1 MCCLLKL
8 SIYLWI
14 LIYRP
19 IMQLR
24 KTLKIIF
31 LILLFYERSYNE
43 TFEILI
49 VYMTKSYVFAEPK
62 LLCSVR
68 EEILI

>member
-1 MCCLLKL
+1 MSCVLKL

-14 LIYRP
+14 IICRP
-19 IMQLR
+19 IKQLR
-24 KTLKIIF
+24 KALKIIF

-43 TFEILI
+43 AFEILI
-49 VYMTKSYVFAEPK
+49 VYLTKAYVIAEPK

-68 EEILI
+68 GEVLI